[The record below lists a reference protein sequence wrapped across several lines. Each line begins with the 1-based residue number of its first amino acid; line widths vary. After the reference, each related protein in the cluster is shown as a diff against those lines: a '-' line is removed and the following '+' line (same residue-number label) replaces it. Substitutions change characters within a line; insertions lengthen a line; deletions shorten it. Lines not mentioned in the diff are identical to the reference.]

1 MWLSLTR
8 ITLAGAVMR
17 FAALR
22 YPLTVT
28 FDGTEYVRFADALVV
43 LACVAWYRATLGQWT
58 LTPKV
63 AELHEAAGD
72 WRTVEPRL
80 GAPVVADAP
89 LATRLLAGVRA
100 WPANAWTQAQALLWS
115 WPWPLL
121 LLSLWG
127 LARRRG
133 LETAALVYLPLL
145 PLLGLSQQG
154 RFALA
159 AVPALAIA
167 ASLPLVTERVV
178 WRRAAAVALAV
189 FGAAACAWALAD
201 AFRTPF
207 DGGQMTD
214 RRAGEW
220 LAHVAR
226 PDDVIIDRKPF
237 VAFYAGRRHRVLADG
252 SYDALLDDM
261 VTSGASWLVLEDYV
275 VRQMRPQLAP
285 LLDSAGVRDRESRVE
300 LAYGRADAGQGSIA
314 IFRVLRPGQARTGVP
329 PVVQLEGFG
338 GQAVAR

>member
-207 DGGQMTD
+207 NGGQMTD
-214 RRAGEW
+214 RRGR
-220 LAHVAR
+220 VAR
-226 PDDVIIDRKPF
+226 ARRTAGRRDHRPQAVCGFLRRAP
-237 VAFYAGRRHRVLADG
+237 ASRAGRRHVRSAARRDG
-252 SYDALLDDM
+252 DQ
-261 VTSGASWLVLEDYV
+261 
-275 VRQMRPQLAP
+275 RR
-285 LLDSAGVRDRESRVE
+285 E
-300 LAYGRADAGQGSIA
+300 LAG
-314 IFRVLRPGQARTGVP
+314 ARGVP
-329 PVVQLEGFG
+329 RSGCRALSAQPCVV
-338 GQAVAR
+338 VAGRRAEIAAQTRSASSSGPSAASSTTKRAGSARANSR